1 MKKLICF
8 VLVLTMLAGMT
19 AFASAEGTPSFV
31 GSSAEGAPGEDV
43 QVTVSIQD
51 NPGVALVNLSVEY
64 DEEILEWTKVEK
76 GIYTDGMW
84 DARIGNTVTWMSFD
98 QNEEDGVF
106 CTLTFKVKENAPLG
120 ETPVTVSY
128 LEHDVADVDGKYV
141 HFAIVAGKVTVTA
154 PKGAPVDLYGA
165 SVSLKGDIG
174 LNFFL
179 IPTEELLADADA
191 YVTLT
196 AEGGTP
202 NTYLFKDASTRTV
215 SGKKLYQFSIA
226 LNAKQMTD
234 KVTVAV
240 YSGDGTAH
248 PIHRMSEDVT
258 EDTFAFAIQDYIQ
271 KTIAVYGN
279 DTGKAKLVKMV
290 KAMSDYGSLAQ
301 ARFAYKTEERAEVQ
315 ADLDAVTAETL
326 ASYAIVKPSET
337 AAGVASVSCS
347 LVLNSETAIR
357 LYIKMAEGEE
367 ISSRSIKVNGVAQT
381 PVNTEKGW
389 MVEIPNISAKDLDKL
404 YEMKIADGEGATYTV
419 KFSAL
424 SYAYGV
430 LTTEG
435 QSAEQVA
442 LVKGLY
448 LYNQAANEYF
458 G

>member
-8 VLVLTMLAGMT
+8 ILVLTMLAGMT
-19 AFASAEGTPSFV
+19 VFASAEGTPSFV
-31 GSSAEGAPGEDV
+31 VSSGEAAPGEEV
-43 QVTVSIQD
+43 QITVRLEN
-51 NPGVALVNLSVEY
+51 NPGLASAELNVEY
-64 DEEILEWTKVEK
+64 DPDVLEWTKVEQGDYTGGWDAK
-76 GIYTDGMW
+76 VGVAVTWGGGKNTYTDGL
-84 DARIGNTVTWMSFD
+84 
-98 QNEEDGVF
+98 F
-106 CTLTFKVKENAPLG
+106 CTLTFKVKENAEEG
-120 ETPVTVSY
+120 DTVVTVSY
-128 LEHDVADVDGKYV
+128 EDDDVFNEDLDNVY
-141 HFAIVAGKVTVTA
+141 FAIVPGKVTVTA

-165 SVSLKGDIG
+165 SVSLKGDIA

-337 AAGVASVSCS
+337 AAGVASCS